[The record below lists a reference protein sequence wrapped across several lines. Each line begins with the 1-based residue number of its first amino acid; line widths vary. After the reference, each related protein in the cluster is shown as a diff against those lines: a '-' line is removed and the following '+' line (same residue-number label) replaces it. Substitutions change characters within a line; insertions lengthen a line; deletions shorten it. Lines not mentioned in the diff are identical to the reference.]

1 MTFAPGETRKC
12 IQFSALS
19 DDVKENTERIP
30 LTIALM
36 EQEGVSVGDPG
47 ETVVNIID
55 ATGRCMHACV
65 EEDCRLKEAIST
77 SSHFMASKCLQVITV
92 TNKTY
97 VCMYVCTYVHK
108 CANLHS
114 ALRKMLEEDEVLSAM
129 ESK

>member
-1 MTFAPGETRKC
+1 MTFAPGETHKC
-12 IQFSALS
+12 IQFSALP
-19 DDVKENTERIP
+19 DGIKENAERIP
-30 LTIALM
+30 LTIMLM

-55 ATGRCMHACV
+55 TTGRCMHACV
-65 EEDCRLKEAIST
+65 EEDCRLKGAIST
-77 SSHFMASKCLQVITV
+77 SSHFMANKYLQIIIV

-97 VCMYVCTYVHK
+97 VCMYIYAYVHK
-108 CANLHS
+108 CADLCS

>member
-30 LTIALM
+30 LIIMVM
-36 EQEGVSVGDPG
+36 EQEGVSVGDPD

-65 EEDCRLKEAIST
+65 EGDCRLKEAST
-77 SSHFMASKCLQVITV
+77 LYAKQMF
-92 TNKTY
+92 
-97 VCMYVCTYVHK
+97 
-108 CANLHS
+108 ANNHS
-114 ALRKMLEEDEVLSAM
+114 YQ
-129 ESK
+129 